1 MSVGT
6 LFGVFALIF
15 VLELPDKTMIAT
27 IVMSSR
33 ARPLAVALGA
43 SAGFVVQ
50 MGIAVGA
57 GGLLTL
63 LPHTL
68 KDVIVGLL
76 FLGGAAY
83 LLLVKEKSQEEEGAR
98 AATPQLKSTWRRE
111 VLTAFSV
118 IFIGEFGDLTQIQAA
133 NFAAKFHQPLE
144 VFATCCAA
152 LISVAFLGAFAGQA
166 LQRIVP
172 LSKIRLGGG
181 LIFLGL
187 GAYTLIHVAAS

>member
-6 LFGVFALIF
+6 LLGVFALIF
-15 VLELPDKTMIAT
+15 ILELPDKTMIAT

-63 LPHTL
+63 LAPRL

-83 LLLVKEKSQEEEGAR
+83 LLLVKEKRQEEEGER
-98 AATPQLKSTWRRE
+98 AASFEKRTTWRRE
-111 VLTAFSV
+111 VITAFSV

-144 VFATCCAA
+144 VFVACSAA

-187 GAYTLIHVAAS
+187 GAYTFVHLAMS